1 MPLLSTPASSAS
13 AQARRAGLA
22 QHAHARQDFGH
33 HQSSAI
39 SPFWLRAVAC
49 TLLLLLTACSIVRTA
64 YNQAPNLAYW
74 QLNRVFQL
82 EDEQADQVKHNLRV
96 FFQWHRQAE
105 LPVYARLLDRAAHE
119 AQGSISP
126 ELACERR
133 AEFEKVGR
141 RSIDKAVPLLAEL
154 LRSLKPEQIKNVESF
169 IENFNEDF
177 RDDFLDG
184 DKADRDE
191 AWGKFALK
199 WTEFFYGRFSRD
211 QREALIH
218 GVVTG
223 PLSAQDVY
231 TEMQRTQGEFLQ
243 ITRRAVNERTPQP
256 QLEQALRAMFQQI
269 FEPPTEARRQRLA
282 KWINAGCMLASST
295 HNGTTVAQRNKVT
308 ERMNDWESD
317 VRILAAQM

>member
-1 MPLLSTPASSAS
+1 MPLLPTPASP
-13 AQARRAGLA
+13 AQASVRSLRLT
-22 QHAHARQDFGH
+22 QHARQDFGH
-33 HQSSAI
+33 HQSSSS
-39 SPFWLRAVAC
+39 SPRWLRLMAC
-49 TLLLLLTACSIVRTA
+49 TLVLLLAACSVVRTV

-74 QLNRVFQL
+74 QLNRAFHL
-82 EDEQADQVKHNLRV
+82 EDEQADQVKRNLRV
-96 FFQWHRQAE
+96 FFQWHRQTE

-119 AQGSISP
+119 AQGAISP

-141 RSIDKAVPLLAEL
+141 RAIDKAVPMLAEL

-169 IENFNEDF
+169 IDDFNEDF

-184 DKADRDE
+184 DKAERDE

-199 WTEFFYGRFSRD
+199 WTEFFYGRFSKE
-211 QREALIH
+211 QRAALIQ

-243 ITRRAVNERTPQP
+243 IARRAVNEHASQP
-256 QLEQALRAMFQQI
+256 QIEQALRTLFQQI

-282 KWINAGCMLASST
+282 RWINAGCMLASST
-295 HNGTTVAQRNKVT
+295 HNATTLAQRNKVS
-308 ERMNDWESD
+308 ERLNDWESD
-317 VRILAAQM
+317 VRILAAQI